1 MLHEC
6 TLAINKQIG
15 LFKTTGVAN
24 SVSHSNSGKA
34 VYTVTQRAVSKMVW
48 LLLQRVSDVSCNIE
62 LKILHGPLLHDT
74 VIIFSIKF
82 DQEIV
87 VILN

>member
-1 MLHEC
+1 
-6 TLAINKQIG
+6 
-15 LFKTTGVAN
+15 
-24 SVSHSNSGKA
+24 
-34 VYTVTQRAVSKMVW
+34 MVW
-48 LLLQRVSDVSCNIE
+48 LLLQRVPDFADVSCNIE
-62 LKILHGPLLHDT
+62 LQILHGPLLHDT